1 MLNPYHGE
9 IRDIPILFAHT
20 GSKDDTGNRVYAVAV
35 IVLQP
40 GSPGKTFSSLVRYR
54 FFTARDRYH
63 SNLSRQELET
73 APEASAVI
81 RDLHDFLGGAPFVLA
96 WPQRDNF
103 PDLKKLCGPRRIVD
117 IGVALEFFLP
127 ALDSFSP
134 KFLWEH
140 LNRQPRQRIF
150 FTAVEAAKLVVDLIR
165 HICSYQLNDKELP
178 RAAALRHYL
187 AKSDTLFGNVFLHL
201 IQRLSDYFGDLF
213 SIRRDDDTANWIG
226 FLKESKTKKGR
237 AVAATTPHH
246 RINIDSI
253 ENIYKGVAGEVRD
266 FVYRPSQV
274 EYARHVAEALNDG
287 AVLTIEAG
295 TGTGKTQGYLL
306 PIFAFLDRNP
316 EARAVISTYT
326 KSLQNQ
332 ILEREVA
339 FLKRTIKSYGKITV
353 TLLKGKSNYLCAW
366 KLDHVYDESWRGA
379 ELLAWLYCVNLI
391 YHFRETDSDRIGER
405 VRKALDR
412 GQFLTGLHR
421 EASAQSGCDASHVQC
436 PAQIVTSEARTARLV
451 ITNHHK
457 LALSGHDLAFSKLF
471 KIFII
476 DEANHFEQAC
486 RNAYGL
492 EIHSRDIAGAVDHLR
507 NALNKLKERSAGEN
521 ERDVE
526 GALKA
531 IEDLMGEISQLGR
544 ALRTIKANNGAT
556 QGVQCLP
563 PCAAAYRDGHIEA
576 HLRSLEEIILRI
588 TEHLHWL
595 KEDDICRLL
604 KIQSRTRERMK
615 NARNVLIDEENSIK
629 EMINMVAASNR
640 TAAFELFVKHWSI
653 DSTPV
658 DVSELIRQ
666 NFYGDTKGL
675 IYTAAT
681 ICNAGSFDSFS
692 RIVGLDRPFCLDEEH
707 AVFRDFRFAEIS
719 SPFPPEVM
727 EIVVHPEAVNG
738 RYNNKQLW
746 LAATVKILPE
756 LIQRNRGR
764 TLVLFSSYGDL
775 EAVTERLGEEIE
787 TMGFPLLLQR
797 RGAPTAD
804 LCDEFREVKESVLF
818 GVDTFW
824 YGVDFKG
831 DTLTQVVITRIP
843 YASPSEPLQIA
854 RKRTM
859 SPAEYNHRYRY
870 DATIKMKQGIGR
882 LIRSETDHGRV
893 VILDTRWRK
902 KGK

>member
-1 MLNPYHGE
+1 MLNSCHGE

-20 GSKDDTGNRVYAVAV
+20 GTKDDGGNRVYAVAV

-40 GSPGKTFSSLVRYR
+40 GSPGKTFSSLIRYR

-73 APEASAVI
+73 APEARAVI
-81 RDLHDFLGGAPFVLA
+81 RDLHDFLGDAPFVLA
-96 WPQRDNF
+96 WPQGDNL
-103 PDLKKLCGPRRIVD
+103 PDLKKLCGTKRIVD
-117 IGVALEFFLP
+117 IGFALEFFLP

-140 LNRQPRQRIF
+140 LNRQPRQRIS

-178 RAAALRHYL
+178 RAAALRYYL

-201 IQRLSDYFGDLF
+201 IHRLSGYFGDLF
-213 SIRRDDDTANWIG
+213 SIPRDDDTSNWLG

-237 AVAATTPHH
+237 AVAATTPHR
-246 RINIDSI
+246 RINIDSLDD
-253 ENIYKGVAGEVRD
+253 IYKGIAREVRD

-274 EYARHVAEALNDG
+274 AYARHVAEALNDA

-306 PIFAFLDRNP
+306 PIFAFLDHNP

-332 ILEREVA
+332 ILAREVA
-339 FLKRTIKSYGKITV
+339 FLKRTIKSYGAITV

-366 KLDHVYDESWRGA
+366 KLDHAYDDSWRGA

-391 YHFRETDSDRIGER
+391 YHFRETDGDRIGER
-405 VRKALDR
+405 VHKVLDR
-412 GQFLTGLHR
+412 GQFLTELHR
-421 EASAQSGCDASHVQC
+421 EVSAQSGCDASHVQC

-457 LALSGHDLAFSKLF
+457 LALLGHDPAFSKLF

-492 EIHSRDIAGAVDHLR
+492 EINSRDIAGAVDHLR

-521 ERDVE
+521 ARDVE

-544 ALRTIKANNGAT
+544 ALRMIKANNGAS

-563 PCAAAYRDGHIEA
+563 PSDAAYQDGHIET
-576 HLRSLEEIILRI
+576 HLKTMEEIILRLS
-588 TEHLHWL
+588 EHLEWL
-595 KEDDICRLL
+595 KKDDKCRLL

-615 NARNVLIDEENSIK
+615 NARNVLNDQANSLK
-629 EMINMVAASNR
+629 EMVTMVAAANR
-640 TAAFELFVKHWSI
+640 TAAFELFVKHWSL

-658 DVSELIRQ
+658 DVSEHIRQ

-681 ICNAGSFDSFS
+681 ICNAGSFDSF
-692 RIVGLDRPFCLDEEH
+692 RPIVGLDRPFCLDEEH
-707 AVFRDFRFAEIS
+707 AVFRAFRFAEIA

-727 EIVVHPEAVNG
+727 EIIVHPEAVNG
-738 RYNNKQLW
+738 RYSNKQLW
-746 LAATVKILPE
+746 LAATVNILPE

-775 EAVTERLGEEIE
+775 EAVTERLGDEIE
-787 TMGFPLLLQR
+787 AIGFPLLVQR
-797 RGAPTAD
+797 RGASTAD
-804 LCDEFREVKESVLF
+804 LCDEFREVTESVLF

-831 DTLTQVVITRIP
+831 DTLTQVIITRIP

-854 RKRTM
+854 RKRIMT
-859 SPAEYNHRYRY
+859 PAEYNHRYRY
-870 DATIKMKQGIGR
+870 EATIKMKQGIGR
-882 LIRSETDHGRV
+882 LIRGETDHGRV
-893 VILDTRWRK
+893 VILDSRWRK
-902 KGK
+902 G

>member
-1 MLNPYHGE
+1 MLNSCHGE
-9 IRDIPILFAHT
+9 IRDIPVVFAHT
-20 GSKDDTGNRVYAVAV
+20 GTKDDGGNRVYAVAV

-73 APEASAVI
+73 APEACAVI
-81 RDLHDFLGGAPFVLA
+81 RNLHDFLGDAPFVLA
-96 WPQRDNF
+96 WPQGDNL
-103 PDLKKLCGPRRIVD
+103 PDLKKLCGTRRIVD
-117 IGVALEFFLP
+117 IGFALEFFLP

-140 LNRQPRQRIF
+140 LNRQPRQRIS
-150 FTAVEAAKLVVDLIR
+150 FTAVEAAKLAVDLIR

-178 RAAALRHYL
+178 RAAALRYYL

-201 IQRLSDYFGDLF
+201 IQQLADYFGDLF
-213 SIRRDDDTANWIG
+213 SIPRDDDTANWLG

-237 AVAATTPHH
+237 AVAATTPH
-246 RINIDSI
+246 RQIDIGSLDG
-253 ENIYKGVAGEVRD
+253 IYKGIAREVRD

-274 EYARHVAEALNDG
+274 AYARHVAEALNDA

-306 PIFAFLDRNP
+306 PILAFLDRNP

-332 ILEREVA
+332 ILAREVA
-339 FLKRTIKSYGKITV
+339 FLKRAIKSYGKITV

-366 KLDHVYDESWRGA
+366 KLDHVYDDSWRGA
-379 ELLAWLYCVNLI
+379 ALLAWLYCVNLV
-391 YHFRETDSDRIGER
+391 YHFRETDGDRIGER
-405 VRKALDR
+405 VRKALDG
-412 GQFLTGLHR
+412 GQFLTELHR

-436 PAQIVTSEARTARLV
+436 PAQIVTSEARAARLV

-457 LALSGHDLAFSKLF
+457 LALLGYDPAFSKVF

-492 EIHSRDIAGAVDHLR
+492 EINSRDITGAVDHLR
-507 NALNKLKERSAGEN
+507 NALNKLKERSVGEN
-521 ERDVE
+521 ARDVE

-531 IEDLMGEISQLGR
+531 IEDLIGEISQLAR
-544 ALRTIKANNGAT
+544 ALRMIKANNGAG
-556 QGVQCLP
+556 QVVQCLP
-563 PCAAAYRDGHIEA
+563 TSDDVYRNGHIET
-576 HLRSLEEIILRI
+576 HLQALKEIILRI
-588 TEHLHWL
+588 TEHLDWL
-595 KEDDICRLL
+595 KKDDNCRLL

-615 NARNVLIDEENSIK
+615 NARNVLNDQANSLK
-629 EMINMVAASNR
+629 EMVTMVAASNR
-640 TAAFELFVKHWSI
+640 TAAFELFVKHWSL

-658 DVSELIRQ
+658 DVSEHIRQ

-692 RIVGLDRPFCLDEEH
+692 RIMGLDRPFCLDEEH
-707 AVFRDFRFAEIS
+707 AVFRAFRFAEIS

-727 EIVVHPEAVNG
+727 EIIVHPDAVNG
-738 RYNNKQLW
+738 RYSNKQLW

-775 EAVTERLGEEIE
+775 EAVTERLGDEIE
-787 TMGFPLLLQR
+787 AMGFPLLVQR
-797 RGAPTAD
+797 RGASTAD
-804 LCDEFREVKESVLF
+804 LCDEFREVTETVLF

-831 DTLTQVVITRIP
+831 DTLTQVIITRIP

-854 RKRTM
+854 RKQIMT
-859 SPAEYNHRYRY
+859 PAEYNHRYRY
-870 DATIKMKQGIGR
+870 EATIKMKQGIGR
-882 LIRSETDHGRV
+882 LIRGENDHGRV
-893 VILDTRWRK
+893 VILDSRWRK
-902 KGK
+902 G